1 MYCPACAAWHGSP
14 RLDPSAESH
23 WTWFQ
28 EEELREFIGS
38 AHLAFK
44 GAGKGG
50 VGKGGAGKVGAGKGN
65 TASSSETA
73 PLALPAPPAST
84 ARLEAQVAELVERV
98 RQLEARVGDLE
109 DAQAPP
115 PGGDV
120 SRDMAWRGEDHWSP

>member
-14 RLDPSAESH
+14 RLDPSAESN

-50 VGKGGAGKVGAGKGN
+50 VGKGGAGKDGAGKGN
-65 TASSSETA
+65 TASSSATA

-84 ARLEAQVAELVERV
+84 ARLEAQIAELVERV
-98 RQLEARVGDLE
+98 GHLEARLAYLE
-109 DAQAPP
+109 AAQAPP
-115 PGGDV
+115 PQ
-120 SRDMAWRGEDHWSP
+120 